1 MRSAGVRHPSIRA
14 LVPAHVKLPVSA
26 GCGLLEG
33 RADMVWDRTAC
44 AFEVVDA
51 IGQRALTIPFS
62 DTVTDLE
69 NWDETAAPQNRSSK

>member
-1 MRSAGVRHPSIRA
+1 
-14 LVPAHVKLPVSA
+14 
-26 GCGLLEG
+26 
-33 RADMVWDRTAC
+33 MVWDRMAC
-44 AFEVVDA
+44 AFEAVDE